1 MKVYVVQTLQLLE
14 EDKDEITDINS
25 ISSILGVYTDFK
37 KALIQSIW
45 YNLTDFEYTEDSL
58 RIDKLSN
65 DVKTFIRAYLDEDEV
80 DHELR
85 FVMKNKTQEHT
96 TVDEQGSIVKDAR
109 LTISNVTFDEILLE
123 QIFFE
128 QAVYTHDFNGTQ
140 AEITDKFYGEMGCN
154 GTVSLK
160 FFSPVYLW
168 LLETM

>member
-1 MKVYVVQTLQLLE
+1 MKTYQIFCKIGSTDTTANLGLEIWIDNTQL
-14 EDKDEITDINS
+14 
-25 ISSILGVYTDFK
+25 YTADHVTET
-37 KALIQSIW
+37 SVP
-45 YNLTDFEYTEDSL
+45 LTFD
-58 RIDKLSN
+58 
-65 DVKTFIRAYLDEDEV
+65 LDEDEV

>member
-80 DHELR
+80 VTIEDLKKRLELY
-85 FVMKNKTQEHT
+85 T
-96 TVDEQGSIVKDAR
+96 TSK
-109 LTISNVTFDEILLE
+109 L
-123 QIFFE
+123 
-128 QAVYTHDFNGTQ
+128 
-140 AEITDKFYGEMGCN
+140 AEIHRFLYKIQMNFRDKKVIL
-154 GTVSLK
+154 VSDVIEK
-160 FFSPVYLW
+160 DV
-168 LLETM
+168 E

>member
-1 MKVYVVQTLQLLE
+1 MKTYQISCKIGSTDTTANLGLEIWIDNTQL
-14 EDKDEITDINS
+14 
-25 ISSILGVYTDFK
+25 YTADHVTET
-37 KALIQSIW
+37 SVP
-45 YNLTDFEYTEDSL
+45 LTFD
-58 RIDKLSN
+58 
-65 DVKTFIRAYLDEDEV
+65 LDEDEV

-140 AEITDKFYGEMGCN
+140 AETTDKFYGEMGCN

-160 FFSPVYLW
+160 FATPIYLW
-168 LLETM
+168 LLEHM